1 MSARIRCR
9 NARLQRPALT
19 GGPQSFQEPHMPKRK
34 GCKPRPKG
42 MVPLFLPPS
51 LYDAAEKEGLDMRVF
66 CRVAP
71 IPQLR
76 PKG

>member
-1 MSARIRCR
+1 
-9 NARLQRPALT
+9 
-19 GGPQSFQEPHMPKRK
+19 MPKRK